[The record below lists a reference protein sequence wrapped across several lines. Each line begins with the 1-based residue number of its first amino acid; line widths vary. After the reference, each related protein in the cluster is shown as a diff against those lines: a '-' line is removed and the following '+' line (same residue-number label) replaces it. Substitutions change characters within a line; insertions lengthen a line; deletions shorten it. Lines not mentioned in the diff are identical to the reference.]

1 MSTLRSLRNGFAL
14 PMVIVVMFAL
24 VSALAGGFAL
34 LSTERASDDATVQ
47 GQTAAALA
55 ETGLQQG
62 LSNRVGLGLPALPVG
77 GGDSVRVTV
86 DGGYY
91 DVITTELRPMVSDV
105 IPGIYVVRARGVRT
119 FSGVANAGNS
129 VAMVSAF
136 GIRKQV
142 SLTVQSAMTG
152 INGIKKAGSSGLISG
167 HDVCGAKASLP
178 GVAVPEDPGIDGTGQ
193 WEASLDGSSKWTH
206 IGATEEDASESV
218 PIDWDAIVNGG
229 SISADFRV
237 PAVAFPDATW
247 FTDNPTAYPTI
258 IVTNGPDPSTEWS
271 LPNFGRGLLII
282 FGNLDLGGNMA
293 GWDGLIL
300 VGGRLTSNGANE
312 VQGGVI
318 TGLNVKLGLSVENND
333 VNELNG
339 TKKFLYNSC
348 KVASALNGGT
358 NATIRAWQNTF
369 SNTYPTY

>member
-167 HDVCGAKASLP
+167 HDVCGVKASLP

-237 PAVAFPDATW
+237 PAVAFPSSTW

>member
-1 MSTLRSLRNGFAL
+1 
-14 PMVIVVMFAL
+14 MVIVVMFAL

-34 LSTERASDDATVQ
+34 LSTERRSDDATVQ
-47 GQTAAALA
+47 GQTAQALA

-86 DGGYY
+86 TGGYY

-105 IPGIYVVRARGVRT
+105 IPGIYVVRSRGVRT
-119 FSGVANAGNS
+119 FTGTSGAGNA

-136 GIRKQV
+136 GTRRQV
-142 SLTVQSAMTG
+142 TLTVQSAMTG

-167 HDVCGAKASLP
+167 HDVCGQKASLP
-178 GVAVPEDPGIDGTGQ
+178 GVAVPTDPGIEGTGQ
-193 WEASLDGSSKWTH
+193 WESSLDGSSKWTH
-206 IGATEEDASESV
+206 IGGDAEDAADAV

-237 PAVAFPDATW
+237 PAVAFPSAAW
-247 FTDNPTAYPTI
+247 FTANPTAYPTI
-258 IVTNGPDPSTEWS
+258 IVTNGPNPSTSWA

-282 FGNLDLGGNMA
+282 FGDLSLSGNSA

-318 TGLNVKLGLSVENND
+318 TGLNVKLGYAVEDND

-339 TKKFLYNSC
+339 TKKYLYNSC
-348 KVASALNGGT
+348 KVASALNGGST
-358 NATIRAWQNTF
+358 ATIRAWQNTF

>member
-167 HDVCGAKASLP
+167 HDVCGVKASLP